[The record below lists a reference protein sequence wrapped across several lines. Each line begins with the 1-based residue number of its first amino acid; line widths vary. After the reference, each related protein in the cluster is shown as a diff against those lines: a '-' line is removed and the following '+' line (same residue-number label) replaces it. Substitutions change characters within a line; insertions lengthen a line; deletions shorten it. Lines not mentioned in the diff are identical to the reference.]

1 MAMRAVTLQAPDA
14 HSARHPMGFS
24 QKLFQEKFNRKS
36 FAFNHSLAEHP
47 AFTMDCL
54 VRLVER
60 TLAEDDKLF
69 WDAGEK
75 TVNQRWDERPGRDFS
90 VQEALRRIEN
100 CGAWIVLF
108 GAERDPEI
116 AGLLAGAMEQVDE
129 YSGGSLLKE
138 AKVRSAY
145 IFITSPNRVTPF
157 HIDRECN
164 FLLQIHGS
172 KTIHIFD
179 QNDREVLPEAEIER
193 FWSVDNNSAKYRPE
207 FQERALTLELN
218 PGDGVHIPVNAPHWV
233 KNHGSISVSLSLNF
247 QFRNTKLGNI
257 YRANYYL
264 RKLGLR
270 PTPPGRSQV
279 LDRTKAVLMQGPV
292 AMAKAGLH
300 LKQRLAKNHTREA

>member
-1 MAMRAVTLQAPDA
+1 MAMRAVTVHAPDA
-14 HSARHPMGFS
+14 QSARRPMAFS
-24 QKLFQEKFNRKS
+24 QELFQEKFNRKP
-36 FAFNHSLAEHP
+36 FAFKHSLAEHS
-47 AFTMDCL
+47 AFTMDRL
-54 VRLVER
+54 VQLVER

-90 VQEALRRIEN
+90 VQEALRRIEH

-116 AGLLAGAMEQVDE
+116 AGLLTAAMEQADE
-129 YSGGSLLKE
+129 FSGGSLLKE

-179 QNDREVLPEAEIER
+179 QHDREVLPETEIER
-193 FWSVDNNSAKYRPE
+193 FWSIDNNSARYRPE
-207 FQERALTLELN
+207 FQDRALTLDLQ

-264 RKLGLR
+264 RKLGLH

-279 LDRTKAVLMQGPV
+279 LDRTKAVFMQGPV
-292 AMAKAGLH
+292 VMAKAGLH
-300 LKQRLAKNHTREA
+300 LKQRLTKKQG